1 MSYKNLLNCY
11 FVNRIICSFLLC
23 CFGLSALIFTHE
35 TRMLFPNARHV
46 SYAKSYP
53 HTHIHT
59 YNCDFNVNIV
69 IILFWNCFYY
79 VHNQL
84 PNLLYIVFIILIYYT
99 LCLYFPYSKR
109 MNVFS
114 ILIFISGS
122 LCNDDNLLNRLK
134 KLVYAVFVNF
144 DEWKI
149 NEC

>member
-1 MSYKNLLNCY
+1 MKQEC
-11 FVNRIICSFLLC
+11 CSQ
-23 CFGLSALIFTHE
+23 
-35 TRMLFPNARHV
+35 TRDMFHMLKV
-46 SYAKSYP
+46 T

-149 NEC
+149 NECKINNCLKHQSFNQYQHFKKIIELQNY